1 MAVVVKEGNVFD
13 SDADIICH
21 QVNCQGVMGS
31 GVAKEVRER
40 FPNVYEQ
47 YHELCEL
54 HKNYSAGLLGTAQIV
69 PVYGGRNGFC
79 IANCFGQDKYGYNGA
94 QYTSVGALMEA
105 LIYVAEQARQFSWKV
120 AMPYKIGCVRGG
132 ADWETVKKIIDVTFQ
147 GVDVE
152 LWRLEEK

>member
-1 MAVVVKEGNVFD
+1 MAVVIKEGNVFD

-40 FPNVYEQ
+40 YPEVYAQ
-47 YHELCEL
+47 YKYLCDIN
-54 HKNYSAGLLGTAQIV
+54 KGYPAGLLGKAQIV
-69 PVYGGRNGFC
+69 STDNVFSRY
-79 IANCFGQDKYGYNGA
+79 IANCFGQDKYGYDGA

-105 LIYVAEQARQFSWKV
+105 LIYVAEQARQFNWKV

-132 ADWETVKKIIDVTFQ
+132 ADWDTVKKIIDVTFQ

-152 LWRLEEK
+152 LWKLEGN

>member
-1 MAVVVKEGNVFD
+1 MSVVIKEGNVFD

-40 FPNVYEQ
+40 YPKVYEA
-47 YHELCEL
+47 YHTYCESN
-54 HKNYSAGLLGTAQIV
+54 KDYPARMLGVAQIV
-69 PVYGGRNGFC
+69 PVDEKESRWLV
-79 IANCFGQDKYGYNGA
+79 NCFGQNSYGYDGK

-105 LIYVAEQARQFSWKV
+105 LIYVAEQARQFNWKV

-132 ADWETVKKIIDVTFQ
+132 ADWDTVKKIIDVTFQ

-152 LWRLEEK
+152 LWKL

>member
-1 MAVVVKEGNVFD
+1 MAVVIKEGNVFD

-40 FPNVYEQ
+40 YPEVYAQ
-47 YHELCEL
+47 YKYLCDIN
-54 HKNYSAGLLGTAQIV
+54 KGYPAGLLGKAQIV
-69 PVYGGRNGFC
+69 SIDNVFSRY
-79 IANCFGQDKYGYNGA
+79 IANCFGQDKYGYDGA

-105 LIYVAEQARQFSWKV
+105 LIYVAEQARQFNWKV

-132 ADWETVKKIIDVTFQ
+132 ADWDTVKKIIDVTFQ

-152 LWRLEEK
+152 LWKLEGK

>member
-13 SDADIICH
+13 SDAMIICH

-40 FPNVYEQ
+40 YPVAYEH
-47 YHELCEL
+47 YKKLCDKYKE
-54 HKNYSAGLLGTAQIV
+54 HTDALLGDAQIV
-69 PVYGGRNGFC
+69 PADDAFSRY
-79 IANCFGQDKYGYNGA
+79 IANCFGQDKYGYDGA
-94 QYTSVGALMEA
+94 QYTSVDALKIA
-105 LIYVAEQARQFSWKV
+105 FANVADVARKTHLKV
-120 AMPYKIGCVRGG
+120 AMPYKIGCCRGG
-132 ADWETVKKIIDVTFQ
+132 ANWNEVKKIIDVTFQ

>member
-69 PVYGGRNGFC
+69 LYMVAATSFVSL
-79 IANCFGQDKYGYNGA
+79 IALAKINTVTTGHSTLQL
-94 QYTSVGALMEA
+94 AL
-105 LIYVAEQARQFSWKV
+105 
-120 AMPYKIGCVRGG
+120 
-132 ADWETVKKIIDVTFQ
+132 
-147 GVDVE
+147 
-152 LWRLEEK
+152 

>member
-1 MAVVVKEGNVFD
+1 MSVVIKEGNVFD
-13 SDADIICH
+13 SDAKIICH

-40 FPNVYEQ
+40 YPEVYAQ
-47 YHELCEL
+47 YKYLCDIN
-54 HKNYSAGLLGTAQIV
+54 KDYPAGLLGKAQIISADNALSR
-69 PVYGGRNGFC
+69 Y
-79 IANCFGQDKYGYNGA
+79 IANCFGQDKYGYDGA

-105 LIYVAEQARQFSWKV
+105 FVYVAEIARKNHLKV

-147 GVDVE
+147 DVDVE